1 MPFIS
6 SLSVSILCFILFS
19 LTLSSLT
26 SSASIVPFPF
36 FTGTFFPDVVPPVA
50 AGSSSFFTSTVSFFA
65 GLGSPV
71 APAAVSVE

>member
-6 SLSVSILCFILFS
+6 LLSVSILCFIPFS
-19 LTLSSLT
+19 LPLSSLT
-26 SSASIVPFPF
+26 SLASIVPFLF
-36 FTGTFFPDVVPPVA
+36 FTGTFFSDVVPPVA
-50 AGSSSFFTSTVSFFA
+50 AGSSSFFTGTA